1 MMIRMSKMMIGVV
14 GSWVMMVQGRGSES
28 GTTTPCGTQGSC
40 DGGDSGIG
48 ASGTNGRCR
57 RCCQWW

>member
-1 MMIRMSKMMIGVV
+1 MIGVV
-14 GSWVMMVQGRGSES
+14 GSRVMMVQGRGSES

-57 RCCQWW
+57 RRRCCQWW